1 MSVDSRLTIKLPP
14 IYCNS
19 NHHGR
24 AVDPTSHTY
33 TVNVALFALT
43 STRCPCFT
51 SDCNCGSMLARD
63 LGTKCAQQAHSTQCK
78 FMCDHS
84 ARDSLAPTVPRL
96 RRAKPQN
103 QILYVPKSSGSRA
116 HFASL
121 YPLVKQHFVGVE
133 CSEKDFW
140 GKVQVLGALGRG
152 KRWYRNPSRTNSLV
166 ESDPAKVGD
175 RPMYYL
181 NACML
186 DAYGSK
192 ADELVVRRRLE
203 DHKVGALLSPE
214 LLQTEKCSTYLVYT
228 TLTCPRG
235 MR

>member
-152 KRWYRNPSRTNSLV
+152 KRWTQR
-166 ESDPAKVGD
+166 
-175 RPMYYL
+175 
-181 NACML
+181 C
-186 DAYGSK
+186 
-192 ADELVVRRRLE
+192 
-203 DHKVGALLSPE
+203 
-214 LLQTEKCSTYLVYT
+214 
-228 TLTCPRG
+228 
-235 MR
+235 